1 MNGGRRT
8 LLKAGV
14 ALALVGALVA
24 VWMTAG
30 DEDEPP
36 AAAPRPSSPA
46 ASPTIS
52 PEPSPKPEPRE
63 RRERK
68 QKKERERYHPT
79 GKLLV
84 APGKSKVSGAGAPT
98 RFIVEVEEGIKVD
111 PEDFAED
118 VERVLFDK
126 RSWPGTLQRV
136 SRGAVSFRVT
146 LASPDKTDEL
156 CKPLPTGGVFSCYM
170 NGRSV
175 LNSWRWNNG
184 ADAYGKDLARYRV
197 YMINHEVGHAL
208 GRDHATCPGGGQKAP
223 VMMQQSKGVGACKP
237 NPWPLAAEF

>member
-1 MNGGRRT
+1 MAKRVPFMR
-8 LLKAGV
+8 V
-14 ALALVGALVA
+14 ALGLGVVAAVAALVVFSGDVPSSEKA
-24 VWMTAG
+24 VPTS
-30 DEDEPP
+30 PSV
-36 AAAPRPSSPA
+36 RPSPS
-46 ASPTIS
+46 SQ
-52 PEPSPKPEPRE
+52 PSPRTQKPRKEKPT
-63 RRERK
+63 RK
-68 QKKERERYHPT
+68 QKPEKERYHPT

-84 APGKSKVSGAGAPT
+84 APGKSKISGAGAPT

-111 PEDFAED
+111 PEKFALI

-126 RSWPGTLQRV
+126 RSWPGTFQRV
-136 SRGAVSFRVT
+136 SHGSAAFRVT

-156 CKPLPTGGVFSCYM
+156 CRPLPTGGVFSCYM

-184 ADAYGKDLARYRV
+184 ADAFGNDLARYRV

-208 GRDHATCPGGGQKAP
+208 GRGHSTCPGTGLKAP

-237 NPWPLAAEF
+237 NPWPLAGE

>member
-1 MNGGRRT
+1 M
-8 LLKAGV
+8 KAGV
-14 ALALVGALVA
+14 ALALIGALVA
-24 VWMTAG
+24 AWMTAG
-30 DEDEPP
+30 DGDQPP
-36 AAAPRPSSPA
+36 AAALPRPSSPA
-46 ASPTIS
+46 GSPTVS
-52 PEPSPKPEPRE
+52 PEPSPRAEPRE
-63 RRERK
+63 RREPK

-84 APGKSKVSGAGAPT
+84 APGKSKISGAGAPT
-98 RFIVEVEEGIKVD
+98 RFLVEVEEGIKVD
-111 PEDFAED
+111 PEKFALI

-126 RSWPGTLQRV
+126 RSWPGTFQRV
-136 SRGAVSFRVT
+136 SHGSAAFRVT

-156 CKPLPTGGVFSCYM
+156 CRPLPTGGVFSCYM

-184 ADAYGKDLARYRV
+184 ADAFGNDLARYRA

-208 GRDHATCPGGGQKAP
+208 GRGHSTCRGTGLKAP

-237 NPWPLAAEF
+237 NPWPLAGE